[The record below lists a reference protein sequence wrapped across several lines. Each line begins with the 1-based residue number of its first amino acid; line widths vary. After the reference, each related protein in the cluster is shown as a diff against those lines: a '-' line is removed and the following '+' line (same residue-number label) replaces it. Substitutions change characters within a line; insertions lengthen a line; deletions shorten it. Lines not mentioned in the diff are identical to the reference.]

1 VDIWTPQCSCVGISI
16 PLAKLVKYENPFF
29 PIHNIDRYIQVNL
42 EADNMPIRPIC
53 RANHDPSMLCI
64 DRTGEV
70 LRDIGAE
77 RQPKMSEKEF
87 KEAAHKTDK
96 TMLIVLLIFAGLVC
110 LSILLSM
117 FFSK

>member
-1 VDIWTPQCSCVGISI
+1 MGVDHHGPDIGVAEQR
-16 PLAKLVKYENPFF
+16 L
-29 PIHNIDRYIQVNL
+29 DR
-42 EADNMPIRPIC
+42 A
-53 RANHDPSMLCI
+53 DPSMLCI

-77 RQPKMSEKEF
+77 RQPKMSEEEF

-96 TMLIVLLIFAGLVC
+96 TMLFVLLIFVGLIC
-110 LSILLSM
+110 LSIVLSM